1 MCRSNSSGKTTVVL
15 TPKDMFVWTGIS
27 SSRILTSTLY
37 KTLFTRK
44 VHLISLVDRAVP
56 LPLCTRR
63 IAPVQLY
70 PKGTMSMYQGG
81 GSNNQEDG
89 SVRVIDMRS
98 DTITKPTPAMR
109 QAMAE
114 AEVGDD
120 VYGEDPTVNALQE
133 KVAKLF
139 GMEAALFVPTGTMG
153 NFCSIMAHCWERG
166 SEMLLGDCA
175 HIFIY
180 EQGGSAQLG
189 GIHPRTVRNKPDG
202 TFDLGEVESK
212 IRTSDPHL
220 PITRLICVENTQ
232 NICGGRVLP
241 LSFLQELRSL
251 ADRHKLLV
259 HMDGARLMNAA
270 TALNVPPSEI
280 LQYCDSVSMC
290 LSKGLGAPVGS
301 VIGGKKDFIARCVRL
316 RKVLGGGMRQAGV
329 LAAAGLLAI
338 TDGAARL
345 HQDHDNARTI
355 AEGIHSMDP
364 SVLQIDLN
372 AVQSNIIVFELVS
385 HAVTPGQFCE
395 MLNTYDPSDNLD
407 VNVRVPMYPTDFKRG
422 IRCVTH
428 HHINAEDAQLVLKKF
443 RVVVNRVAGMAKKMK
458 ITDK

>member
-1 MCRSNSSGKTTVVL
+1 
-15 TPKDMFVWTGIS
+15 
-27 SSRILTSTLY
+27 
-37 KTLFTRK
+37 
-44 VHLISLVDRAVP
+44 
-56 LPLCTRR
+56 
-63 IAPVQLY
+63 
-70 PKGTMSMYQGG
+70 MYQGG
-81 GSNNQEDG
+81 GSNSQGDG
-89 SVRVIDMRS
+89 AVRVIDMRS

-109 QAMAE
+109 QAMAN
-114 AEVGDD
+114 ADVGDD
-120 VYGEDPTVNALQE
+120 VLGEDPTVNALQE
-133 KVAKLF
+133 KAAKLL
-139 GMEAALFVPTGTMG
+139 GMEAALFVPSGTMG

-202 TFDLGEVESK
+202 TFDLEEVESK
-212 IRTSDPHL
+212 VRTSDPHL

-241 LSFLQELRSL
+241 LSFLKELRDL
-251 ADRHKLLV
+251 ADKHKLAV

-270 TALNVPPSEI
+270 AALNVPPSEI

-316 RKVLGGGMRQAGV
+316 RKVLGGGMRQSGV
-329 LAAAGLLAI
+329 LAAAGLLAL

-345 HQDHDNARTI
+345 HQDHDNARII
-355 AEGIHSMDP
+355 AEGIKRLDP
-364 SVLQIDLN
+364 SVLQIDLE
-372 AVQSNIIVFELVS
+372 AVQSNIIVFNLVS
-385 HAVTPGQFCE
+385 HAVTPNQFCE
-395 MLNTYDPSDNLD
+395 MLNTYDPKDDLD
-407 VNVRVPMYPTDFKRG
+407 LNIRVSMSPTGFKRG

-428 HHINAEDAQLVLKKF
+428 LHITAEDAQLVLKKF
-443 RVVVNRVAGMAKKMK
+443 RIVIDRVAGMLGESV
-458 ITDK
+458 DK

>member
-1 MCRSNSSGKTTVVL
+1 
-15 TPKDMFVWTGIS
+15 MFVWAGIS
-27 SSRILTSTLY
+27 CSRLLTSASY

-44 VHLISLVDRAVP
+44 AHFISFLDQGVS
-56 LPLCTRR
+56 LPLCKGTRR
-63 IAPVQLY
+63 TFIPVQLY
-70 PKGTMSMYQGG
+70 QKTMSMYQGG
-81 GSNNQEDG
+81 GSNSPDDG
-89 SVRVIDMRS
+89 TVRVIDMRS

-109 QAMAE
+109 RAMAE

-133 KVAKLF
+133 KAAKLF

-202 TFDLGEVESK
+202 TFDLDEVESK
-212 IRTSDPHL
+212 VRTSDPHL

-241 LSFLQELRSL
+241 LSFLKELREL
-251 ADRHKLLV
+251 ANRHKLPV

-270 TALNVPPSEI
+270 VSLNVPPSDI
-280 LQYCDSVSMC
+280 LQYCDSVSVC

-316 RKVLGGGMRQAGV
+316 RKVLGGGMRQSGI

-338 TDGAARL
+338 TEGAARL
-345 HQDHDNARTI
+345 HEDHENARTI
-355 AEGIHSMDP
+355 AEGIHSLDP
-364 SVLQIDLN
+364 SVLQIDLDT
-372 AVQSNIIVFELVS
+372 VQSNIIVFQLVS
-385 HAVTPGQFCE
+385 HAVTPGQFCK
-395 MLNTYDPSDNLD
+395 MLNTYDPNDSLD
-407 VNVRVPMYPTDFKRG
+407 IDVRVSMLATDFKRD

-428 HHINAEDAQLVLKKF
+428 HHISADDAQLVLKKF
-443 RVVVNRVAGMAKKMK
+443 RAVVGRVAGMKG
-458 ITDK
+458 

>member
-1 MCRSNSSGKTTVVL
+1 
-15 TPKDMFVWTGIS
+15 
-27 SSRILTSTLY
+27 
-37 KTLFTRK
+37 
-44 VHLISLVDRAVP
+44 
-56 LPLCTRR
+56 
-63 IAPVQLY
+63 
-70 PKGTMSMYQGG
+70 MYQGG
-81 GSNNQEDG
+81 GSNSQDDG
-89 SVRVIDMRS
+89 AVRVIDMRS

-109 QAMAE
+109 QAMAN

-120 VYGEDPTVNALQE
+120 VLGEDPTVNALQE
-133 KVAKLF
+133 KAAKLL
-139 GMEAALFVPTGTMG
+139 GMEAALFVPSGTMG

-202 TFDLGEVESK
+202 TFDLEEVESK
-212 IRTSDPHL
+212 VRTSDPHL

-241 LSFLQELRSL
+241 LSFLKELRDL
-251 ADRHKLLV
+251 ADRHKLAV

-270 TALNVPPSEI
+270 ASLNVPPSEI

-316 RKVLGGGMRQAGV
+316 RKVLGGGMRQSGV
-329 LAAAGLLAI
+329 LAAAGLLAL
-338 TDGAARL
+338 TEGAARL

-355 AEGIHSMDP
+355 AEGIQRLDP
-364 SVLQIDLN
+364 SVLQIDLE
-372 AVQSNIIVFELVS
+372 AVQSNIIVFNLVS
-385 HAVTPGQFCE
+385 HVVTPDQFCE
-395 MLNTYDPSDNLD
+395 MLNTYDTKDDLD
-407 VNVRVPMYPTDFKRG
+407 LNIRVSMSPTGFKRG

-428 HHINAEDAQLVLKKF
+428 LHITAEDAQLVLKKF
-443 RVVVNRVAGMAKKMK
+443 RIVVDRVAVMSGKSV
-458 ITDK
+458 DK